1 MPLNPFFL
9 QGSLSEQRLVQ
20 DLVNEHLRMF
30 GQDILYLPRKII
42 NEKTIIREIADSK
55 FDDSYRIEAYLSN
68 YDGYGDAP
76 DFMTKFGV
84 RIAEEITLVISKERF
99 DDFITPFLRLY
110 PEGTFKLT
118 NRPAEGDLIYFPLD
132 NALFEVKYVQYAVP
146 FYQLNDLYMY
156 ELKCELFEYENEI
169 IDIPDIETGSD
180 NNQIIEPIG
189 SPGTS
194 MIVSFVGAAASS
206 ASASVSYS
214 STITGVKSLQ
224 YIDLINDGA
233 NYTYTPT
240 VTISKPEIGR
250 TASATAGITSGIV
263 TSVTLTDSGFN
274 YINIPSITFTPPN
287 RPISAQI
294 KFGNNSA
301 HHSVYSQVENS
312 LFDFPADIDGRNGR
326 IVISFWFYP
335 TQLDPD
341 PSFGGV
347 ILWSEKMKIH
357 HLPDGKIRFSS
368 AQASAGTNNSL
379 NLNQWNFIRVSQ
391 YNNQA
396 TVSLNGTSY
405 GPFLNYDPIPFHANI
420 PVFVGSD
427 SLGQGVLP
435 AVTRGYVGYVDHLTV
450 NATTDNALRS
460 SVAVQV
466 PTSTTEQEV
475 DLYTSSVSQY
485 IQSFN
490 NEYPIA
496 TAILGSD
503 RKVSSII
510 LEHEG
515 FGYTNP
521 PNVIFTPPSPG
532 RQATAV
538 AIMTSRT
545 GVPNNAIDRILLI
558 DPGVG
563 YDQPPTVSITGG
575 NGGGAIATAVLSERG
590 MGPVAISTGGVGY
603 STVPTVYVDRTFIPS
618 GVGISSNIRNVS
630 AESVIDTLGRVAQ
643 VRYRNAGAGYTVAP
657 TVTFDP
663 PQDPSF
669 GNFTF
674 NEKVTGLL
682 SNTEAYVKS
691 WDYTNR
697 ILSLSSSNG
706 RFIVG
711 ETIVGAGASYT
722 VSRIEVVDSSKGG
735 FGDNDQ
741 IEMEADEIVD
751 FSERNPFGEV

>member
-30 GQDILYLPRKII
+30 GQDVLYLPRKII
-42 NEKTIIREIADSK
+42 NEKTILKEIADSK

-76 DFMTKFGV
+76 DFMSKFGV

-156 ELKCELFEYENEI
+156 ELKCELFEYENEV
-169 IDIPDIETGSD
+169 IDIPDIETGQD
-180 NNQIIEPIG
+180 GNPIIEPIG

-194 MIVSFVGAAASS
+194 MIISFVGAAASS
-206 ASASVSYS
+206 ASATVSYS
-214 STITGVKSLQ
+214 STITGVKSLH
-224 YIDLINDGA
+224 YIDLIHDGS

-240 VTISKPEIGR
+240 VTISKPEVGR
-250 TASATAGITSGIV
+250 SATALAGISTGRV
-263 TSVTLTDSGFN
+263 ETLTVSDSGFN
-274 YINIPSITFTPPN
+274 YINIPSVTFTPPN
-287 RPISAQI
+287 KPISSQI
-294 KFGNNSA
+294 KFGNNSTY
-301 HHSVYSQVENS
+301 HSQYSDVENS
-312 LFDFPADIDGRNGR
+312 LFSFPSNIDGRNGR
-326 IVISFWFYP
+326 LVISCWIYP

-341 PSFGGV
+341 PDFGGC

-368 AQASAGTNNSL
+368 AQAQAGTNNSL
-379 NLNQWNFIRVSQ
+379 ILNQWNFIRVVQ

-396 TVSLNGTSY
+396 TVSLNGSTY
-405 GPFLNYDPIPFHANI
+405 GPFSNYDPIPFPANI
-420 PVFVGSD
+420 PLYIGSD
-427 SLGQGVLP
+427 ANAQGRAP
-435 AVTRGYVGYVDHLTV
+435 AVTRGFVGYLDHLTINV
-450 NATTDNALRS
+450 TTDTSFRT
-460 SVAVQV
+460 SVSDQI
-466 PTSTTEQEV
+466 PTNTTEQEI
-475 DLYTSSVSQY
+475 DLHTSSPAQY
-485 IQSFN
+485 INAFN
-490 NEYPIA
+490 NEYPVA

-503 RKVSSII
+503 RKVSS
-510 LEHEG
+510 LTLVEKG
-515 FGYTNP
+515 NGYLNP
-521 PNVIFTPPSPG
+521 PNVILSPPSTG

-558 DPGVG
+558 DPGLG
-563 YDQPPTVSITGG
+563 YDQPPTVTITGG
-575 NGGGAIATAVLSERG
+575 NGSGAIATAVLSELG
-590 MGPVAISTGGVGY
+590 MGPVAITTGGVGY

-630 AESVIDTLGRVAQ
+630 AEAVMDSLGRITQ
-643 VRYRNAGAGYTVAP
+643 VRYRSAGAGYTSVP

-691 WDYTNR
+691 WDYPNR
-697 ILSLSSSNG
+697 ILTLSSSNG
-706 RFIVG
+706 RFVIG

-722 VSRIEVVDSSKGG
+722 VSKIELVDSSKGG
-735 FGDNDQ
+735 FGDNDD
-741 IEMEADEIVD
+741 IEAEADELVD